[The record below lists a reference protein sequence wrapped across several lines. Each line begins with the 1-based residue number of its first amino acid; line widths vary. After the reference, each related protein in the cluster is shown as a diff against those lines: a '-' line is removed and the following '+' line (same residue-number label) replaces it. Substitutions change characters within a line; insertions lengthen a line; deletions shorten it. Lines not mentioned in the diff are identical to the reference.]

1 MSEHHDIGVLGRPAA
16 AWWWSYPSRLTDRVP
31 AQYLSPACPLG
42 GPGVINAE
50 EWKVRM
56 PSWRDGSARRSV
68 IAFLQEITQGPDALP
83 VADRVAAFDNDGTLA
98 CEKPHTALAGFLV
111 DRAAASGS
119 APPEVASG
127 HDVLRELG
135 VLFAGQ
141 TTAQYE
147 EQARR
152 YLTGALHPRFQRPLP
167 DADVPAD
174 AGTHLPVACPG
185 LQRVHV
191 H

>member
-1 MSEHHDIGVLGRPAA
+1 M
-16 AWWWSYPSRLTDRVP
+16 TD
-31 AQYLSPACPLG
+31 
-42 GPGVINAE
+42 AE
-50 EWKVRM
+50 EWKVSL

-98 CEKPHTALAGFLV
+98 CEKPHTALAGFLL
-111 DRAAASGS
+111 DRAAAAGS

-141 TTAQYE
+141 K
-147 EQARR
+147 RR
-152 YLTGALHPRFQRPLP
+152 STRNRRAATSPERGIRASIAPTR
-167 DADVPAD
+167 
-174 AGTHLPVACPG
+174 C
-185 LQRVHV
+185 
-191 H
+191 